1 MFCYFYIFSIIN
13 HSFGE
18 MNHYNSR
25 NWDQKS
31 PKKMISR
38 KSLGIF
44 SLIKLIWKST
54 IASVKSKR
62 RCWEL
67 LMNNTYK
74 KVFLWK
80 EKNMKKIART
90 CVIFGKA
97 LWNCFSLLLLIL
109 IMMFSG
115 IFYTFMGVCSQY
127 TLYKIP

>member
-80 EKNMKKIART
+80 EKNMKEHVLFLVKHYGIVFLYCFLFLSWCFQEFFTRLWVFALNIH
-90 CVIFGKA
+90 VIKYR
-97 LWNCFSLLLLIL
+97 NFS
-109 IMMFSG
+109 
-115 IFYTFMGVCSQY
+115 
-127 TLYKIP
+127 